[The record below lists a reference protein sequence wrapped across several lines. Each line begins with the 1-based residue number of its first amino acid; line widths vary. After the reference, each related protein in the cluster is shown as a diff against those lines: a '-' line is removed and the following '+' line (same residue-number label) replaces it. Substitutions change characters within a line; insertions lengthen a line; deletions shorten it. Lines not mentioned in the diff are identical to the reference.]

1 MFRSLMKRSWLVWVI
16 LSMVIGSWA
25 HAQKPPR
32 RAPRAAPPKLQ
43 GEDFS
48 GVYFP
53 DPVAQLQGSP
63 ASKSELTMPDA
74 SESNADSTAATAT
87 GSDVWKQLISG
98 GTIEDL
104 VKEAKSRV
112 DGVITTPAK
121 FASGGFNECRRE
133 FTLLASLMAIISQY
147 SEDIRWKASA
157 PYARAV
163 FAKLAKNCQVGTQQ
177 VYNDAKQRQ
186 QDLQDL
192 MKGSRLNGSAEELVW
207 RDVAQRKPIMQLL
220 EWSLRKNLAPSTRS
234 QDAFGK
240 GKEDL
245 VKYAELV
252 AAFGHILQ
260 QEGMLD
266 ADSEDYIEISKEMVA
281 ASKDVVKAVKANDA
295 ELART
300 AVGRIDQSCSK
311 CHESYKN

>member
-1 MFRSLMKRSWLVWVI
+1 MKYWVWLVCLA
-16 LSMVIGSWA
+16 LSMLVGSWA
-25 HAQKPPR
+25 NAQKAPR
-32 RAPRAAPPKLQ
+32 RAPRATPPKLT

-63 ASKSELTMPDA
+63 ATQSELAMPDSKEPNPEA
-74 SESNADSTAATAT
+74 SAVAVSGA
-87 GSDVWKQLISG
+87 DVWKQLISG

-133 FTLLASLMAIISQY
+133 FTLLASLMAVISQY
-147 SEDIRWKASA
+147 PEDIRWKASA

-163 FAKLAKNCQVGTQQ
+163 FAKLANNCKVGTQP
-177 VYNDAKQRQ
+177 VYNEAKQRQ

-192 MKGSRLNGSAEELVW
+192 LKGGRLNGSAEELVW
-207 RDVAQRKPIMQLL
+207 RDVAERKPIMQLL
-220 EWSLRKNLAPSTRS
+220 EWSLRKNLAPGTSS
-234 QDAFGK
+234 EDAFGK

-266 ADSEDYIEISKEMVA
+266 ADSEDYTEISKEMVA